1 MRIFGS
7 GLGKRVRVGLV
18 VGLLMAPAAPVFGQT
33 ADPDNYQRLTLQ
45 ARNAYRAGDLRGAL
59 AISQR
64 VADATARQYGTA
76 HVRHAQALNNLAL
89 FQDLNGALAAA
100 AANYQLAITI
110 TEAAQ
115 DADRRLLADLKNN
128 LAAVVLQQCRMR
140 EARGLYADALKLTEA
155 NFGAYHPETEFVRAN
170 VDGLD
175 RFAAGKATGAQA
187 AQFGRL
193 FKSCV
198 S

>member
-1 MRIFGS
+1 MLPAGPGYGQGS
-7 GLGKRVRVGLV
+7 GLLD
-18 VGLLMAPAAPVFGQT
+18 L
-33 ADPDNYQRLTLQ
+33 QRLTAE
-45 ARNAYRAGDLRGAL
+45 ARNAYATGNVVGAL
-59 AISQR
+59 TLSQR
-64 VADATARQYGTA
+64 IAETTGRRFGTA
-76 HVRHAQALNNLAL
+76 HIRYAQALNNLAL

-110 TEAAQ
+110 VEAAP
-115 DADRRLLADLKNN
+115 DGERRLLADLKNN

-155 NFGAYHPETEFVRAN
+155 NFGAYHPETELVRAN

-175 RFAAGKATGAQA
+175 QFAAGKATGAQA
-187 AQFGRL
+187 AQFGAL
-193 FKSCV
+193 LKSCV